1 MNICPNCG
9 LPEQACVCTEIAKKD
24 QQIEVT
30 TEKRRFGKMAT
41 LVTGLKGVDIKD
53 IGKMLKSRLAC
64 GGTTKGGVIELQGNH
79 KDKVKDVLVELGFN
93 ESQIK
98 N

>member
-53 IGKMLKSRLAC
+53 IGKTLKSRLAC

-79 KDKVKDVLVELGFN
+79 KDKVKEVLVELGFD